1 MKNQAP
7 AQPAPQRARTAG
19 RDDAA
24 AAPFVKWA
32 GGKRALIPG
41 IAAHFPGRVKRYWE
55 PFVGGGAVFFSFA
68 DRIDQ
73 AVLSDSNEELIIT
86 YQAVQSRVE
95 ELIEALREHKR
106 RHGEKRY
113 YLSVRSHSPTD
124 EMEIAARFIYLNRT
138 CYNGL
143 YRVNRQGK
151 FNVPRGNYKNPD
163 ICNAERLRAA
173 AEALAKADLRAGDFA
188 GQAAPGKGDFI
199 YCDPPYDDCFTSY
212 QPGGFTAEDQRRLR
226 DAAKKWSAAG
236 ASVVLSNS
244 DTPHIRGLYGSR
256 FRLHETTAPRPINS
270 NGNGR
275 GAVAELIITSHA

>member
-7 AQPAPQRARTAG
+7 TQPAPQRARAPG
-19 RDDAA
+19 RVDAA

-41 IAAHFPGRVKRYWE
+41 IAAHFPRRVKRYWE

-68 DRIDQ
+68 DRIDR
-73 AVLSDSNEELIIT
+73 AVLSDSNEELIIA
-86 YQAVQSRVE
+86 YRVVKSRVE
-95 ELIEALREHKR
+95 ELIEALREHER
-106 RHGEKRY
+106 RHAEQRY
-113 YLSVRSHSPTD
+113 YLRVRSQRPTD
-124 EMEIAARFIYLNRT
+124 ALEIAARFIYLNRT

-151 FNVPRGNYKNPD
+151 FNVPRGNYKNPN

-173 AEALAKADLRAGDFA
+173 GKALAKAALRVGDFA
-188 GQAAPGKGDFI
+188 RRAAPDKGDFV
-199 YCDPPYDDCFTSY
+199 YCDPPYDGSFTSY

-244 DTPHIRGLYGSR
+244 DTPHIRNLYGSH
-256 FRLHETTAPRPINS
+256 FHLHETTAPRPINS

-275 GAVAELIITSHA
+275 GAVAELFITSHG